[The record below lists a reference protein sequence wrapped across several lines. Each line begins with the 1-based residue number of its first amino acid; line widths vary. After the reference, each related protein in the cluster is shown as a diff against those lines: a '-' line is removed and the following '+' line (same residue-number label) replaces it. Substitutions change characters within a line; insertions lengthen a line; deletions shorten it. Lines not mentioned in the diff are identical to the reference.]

1 MDVDDDIVIITTL
14 NLINQ
19 NKNSFLLGDVGGPQN
34 LKKYKG
40 IHLNRAISLSEP
52 SKEVLMPLDAL
63 FMRLSVPPEQ
73 TDFCSSLEW
82 LQNKQQNMIIES
94 RKEYRRL
101 RSEIQISIFQR

>member
-1 MDVDDDIVIITTL
+1 MDVDGEIIITTL
-14 NLINQ
+14 SLSNQ
-19 NKNSFLLGDVGGPQN
+19 NKNSFFPGDVGGPQN

-40 IHLNRAISLSEP
+40 IHLNRAISLSGP

-101 RSEIQISIFQR
+101 RSAIQISIFQR